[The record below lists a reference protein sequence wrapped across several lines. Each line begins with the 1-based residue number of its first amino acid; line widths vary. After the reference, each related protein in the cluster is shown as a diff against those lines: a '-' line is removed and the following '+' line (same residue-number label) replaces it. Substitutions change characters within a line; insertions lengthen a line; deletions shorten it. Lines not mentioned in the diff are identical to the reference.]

1 MAGMGI
7 VLKAIS
13 SGSRCHVPGS
23 WFGSGFRVRFRVP
36 GPRCDPVRGSSF
48 PLRDAL

>member
-1 MAGMGI
+1 MGI

-23 WFGSGFRVRFRVP
+23 WFGSGFRVP

-48 PLRDAL
+48 PRDAL